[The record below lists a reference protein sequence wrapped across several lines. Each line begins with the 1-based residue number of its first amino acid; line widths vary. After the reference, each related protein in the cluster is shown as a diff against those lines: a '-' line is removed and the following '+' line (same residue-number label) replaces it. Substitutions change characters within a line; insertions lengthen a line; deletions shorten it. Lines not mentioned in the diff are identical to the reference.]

1 MCFELKIQ
9 VNVCCYRIYYE
20 IHVGCEARE
29 SVRNR
34 PNTDRKDRQ
43 KDKQTDRQTDSLSYG
58 DALI

>member
-43 KDKQTDRQTDSLSYG
+43 KDKQTDRQTDSLS
-58 DALI
+58 